1 MSDLNEK
8 LNALATKLGINRDE
22 RTPDAP
28 APDAPAPVR
37 TTAWTEGQSGATVN
51 WDEYDLDT
59 AAAKMYRRA
68 RYHEG
73 EWLMPYFH
81 YKTLN
86 LPVAR
91 VAEALEQFVNDEDWK
106 LLSIQSNGSGMQAI
120 TLTRT
125 TMHPLGAPRLLQDL
139 EPLAVDEEA
148 MHESTDRWVNE
159 QKGSE

>member
-8 LNALATKLGINRDE
+8 LSALANKLGITRDE
-22 RTPDAP
+22 PTPET
-28 APDAPAPVR
+28 PVETR
-37 TTAWTEGQSGATVN
+37 STGWTEGQSGATVN
-51 WDEYDLDT
+51 WDLYDLDT
-59 AAAKMYRRA
+59 PAVKMYRRA

-86 LPVAR
+86 LPVSR
-91 VAEALEQFVNDEDWK
+91 VAEALEGLVNDEDWK
-106 LLSIQSNGSGMQAI
+106 LLSIQSNGAGMQAI

-125 TMHPLGAPRLLQDL
+125 TMHGLGTPRLLQDL
-139 EPLAVDEEA
+139 EPLQVDEEA
-148 MHESTDRWVNE
+148 MHENTDRWVNE